1 MSVARIAMLFV
12 VLGTACK
19 RQEVKPVSNPE
30 ESGAEERAQRPRVLL
45 NTEEALPTAAVAD
58 ALQQGYRCFALPGAA
73 RAQLSWQSR
82 QHKLLFAERDSG
94 LSKHWRRVALDL
106 ATGTTTVEAAE
117 TPAPAFAPAV
127 RASGA
132 DAQVGDMQLPN
143 SDGAFAVRPATNGQ
157 AALLA
162 LEDNTWKSLVTMGPA
177 RWYAAVPLP
186 GGVLAALLAHD
197 TDGDEK
203 ITGDDEM
210 DVCLVAPALQPVTID
225 TRQVPKRWNPVFGN
239 LVSVLRALLGEDST
253 VVVKDRGETLQIW
266 GGNVPSDQPVLLL
279 VLLDKVQTQLA
290 TITRDPQVQ
299 LELRWKNSDHAA
311 QATWWPDLGK
321 LVRQARAGDRVLLDR
336 RDAEVSVESLN
347 CHREHDFTL
356 RCGGTARFIGQR
368 ASQFVVQYWIDEHLL
383 TPNQTFAAVLP
394 GNTFSWTMA
403 LKDVPEITTPQLRIV
418 QNGHRIPWFDAQSSR
433 DLEDWLPTQR
443 RLVEAPGT
451 YVQLSKGA
459 TDLAEDWQDSGLKH
473 EMSRFHV
480 PNAFE
485 TWTPVKQQSFISKLL
500 EELGRH
506 QMQFHEG
513 KANSQLLVDGKG
525 HVWMIDKGVLKEGSL
540 EPGAEP

>member
-1 MSVARIAMLFV
+1 VSVVRA
-12 VLGTACK
+12 VLLVALLLTACK
-19 RQEVKPVSNPE
+19 REPVKPISDPE
-30 ESGAEERAQRPRVLL
+30 QGSVEERAQRPRVLL

-58 ALQQGYRCFALPGAA
+58 ALQQGYSCFALPGAA
-73 RAQLSWQSR
+73 RTQLSWQSR
-82 QHKLLFAERDSG
+82 QRKLLFTERGPG
-94 LSKHWRRVALDL
+94 LSTHWHKIALDL
-106 ATGTTTVEAAE
+106 ATGLTAVDAADAP
-117 TPAPAFAPAV
+117 TPVFAAAV

-132 DAQVGDMQLPN
+132 DVQVGDLQLAN

-157 AALLA
+157 ATLLA
-162 LEDNTWKSLVTMGPA
+162 LEDNSWKSLVTMGPA
-177 RWYAAVPLP
+177 RWHAAVPLP

-203 ITGDDEM
+203 ITADDEM

-225 TRQVPKRWNPVFGN
+225 SRQVPKRWHPVFTN
-239 LVSVLRALLGEDST
+239 LVSVVRALLGEEST

-266 GGNVPSDQPVLLL
+266 GANVPSDQPVLLL
-279 VLLDKVQTQLA
+279 VLLDKVQSQLA
-290 TITRDPQVQ
+290 AVTHDHQVQ
-299 LELRWKNSDHAA
+299 LEMRWKNSDHAA
-311 QATWWPDLGK
+311 QARWWPEIGK
-321 LVRQARAGDRVLLDR
+321 LVRQARAGDRVLVDR
-336 RDAEVSVESLN
+336 RDAEVAVENLN

-368 ASQFVVQYWIDEHLL
+368 PSQFVVQYWIDEHLL

-403 LKDVPEITTPQLRIV
+403 LRDVPEITVPQLRIV

-433 DLEDWLPTQR
+433 DLEDWLPMQR
-443 RLVEAPGT
+443 RLVESPGT
-451 YVQLSKGA
+451 YVQLPKGA
-459 TDLAEDWQDSGLKH
+459 TDLAEDWQDAGLKH

-485 TWTPVKQQSFISKLL
+485 KWTPLKQQSFINQLL
-500 EELGRH
+500 DELGRH

-513 KANSQLLVDGKG
+513 KANSQLLIDGQG
-525 HVWMIDKGVLKEGSL
+525 HVWMVDRGVLKEGSL
-540 EPGAEP
+540 EPGGP